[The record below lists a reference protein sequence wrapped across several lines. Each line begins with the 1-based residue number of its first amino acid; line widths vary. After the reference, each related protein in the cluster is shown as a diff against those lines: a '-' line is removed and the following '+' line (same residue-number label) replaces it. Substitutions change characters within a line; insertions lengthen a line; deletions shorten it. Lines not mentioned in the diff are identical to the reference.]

1 MINSQFAV
9 TNFQFAV
16 ICLQSAV
23 MDEQISL
30 LCNDVQSWIMS
41 QNKGRDFYGF
51 WFLLAEY
58 VIRIWILEHKGNIKS
73 ISFDV
78 SFNSIDHFKSNFNVK
93 SFKIILVIYHPASI
107 VEFNDFKIGFLNGYL
122 YVLSRILW

>member
-1 MINSQFAV
+1 
-9 TNFQFAV
+9 
-16 ICLQSAV
+16 

-41 QNKGRDFYGF
+41 QNKRRDFYRF

-93 SFKIILVIYHPASI
+93 SFKNILVIYQPASI

-122 YVLSRILW
+122 HVLSRILW